1 MNMKFS
7 TLLTMGLLATS
18 SLCSSAWVQAAAPIT
33 INGIEL
39 EQAKDPDG
47 TNVKTW
53 AAGPYIV
60 VADNGTPGLDAGDVL
75 LKVTLDEATGTLS
88 YAGYE

>member
-1 MNMKFS
+1 ME
-7 TLLTMGLLATS
+7 
-18 SLCSSAWVQAAAPIT
+18 P
-33 INGIEL
+33 
-39 EQAKDPDG
+39 
-47 TNVKTW
+47 NVKTGL
-53 AAGPYIV
+53 AGPYIV